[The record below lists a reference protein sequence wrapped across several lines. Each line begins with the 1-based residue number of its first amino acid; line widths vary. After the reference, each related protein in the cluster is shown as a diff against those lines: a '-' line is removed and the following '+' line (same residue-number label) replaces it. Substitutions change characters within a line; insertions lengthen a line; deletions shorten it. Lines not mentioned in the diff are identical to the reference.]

1 MNVLIAED
9 DAVSRRLL
17 RSLLERWHHHVV
29 EAEDGQQA
37 WELYQQSPTSLIV
50 ADWMMPNMDGVELI
64 RRVRTLSRSRY
75 TYTMLVTAK
84 TQKTDLVAAMEAGAD
99 DFISKPFDRDELRV
113 RLQAGQRIL
122 ALHEQLTRAEK
133 SATVGRVALG
143 LASEIRAPLADA
155 MAMLNELR
163 SQSLALSYALQLY
176 RDAQPALATADPAL
190 ARQLTSETEQ
200 LSLSESASG
209 LAHRFTETLEHLQK
223 VNEVV
228 RSLREFASLDRYPSK
243 PLAVRPMLADA
254 LRMCATMA
262 TDAGV
267 HVQLDSAENLGMVKG
282 NAGKL
287 KRLVVNLLTR
297 AISISPAGTTVEVRV
312 TASDETVTL
321 TMTDDGQRLSPQY
334 LLHLFDPFH
343 AEPVATAP
351 AGGDASESAEE
362 SRPSGLALSICETI
376 AREHGGSITAAAG
389 VDGRTVVSVCLPLC
403 GPATA

>member
-64 RRVRTLSRSRY
+64 RRVRTLSQPRY
-75 TYTMLVTAK
+75 TYAMLVTAK
-84 TQKTDLVAAMEAGAD
+84 TQKADLVAAMEAGAD

-122 ALHEQLTRAEK
+122 ALHEQLTSAEK

-155 MAMLNELR
+155 MTMLNELR

-190 ARQLTSETEQ
+190 AEQLTSETEQ

-209 LAHRFTETLEHLQK
+209 LAHRFTETLEHLQR

-243 PLAVRPMLADA
+243 PLSMKPLLADA
-254 LRMCATMA
+254 LRMCNTMA
-262 TDAGV
+262 SDAGV
-267 HVQLDSAENLGMVKG
+267 QVHFDSQDNLGMVTG

-297 AISISPAGTTVEVRV
+297 AIGLSPAGGKVEVRATSGEGKMV
-312 TASDETVTL
+312 LTL
-321 TMTDDGQRLSPQY
+321 TDDGPRLTSQY
-334 LLHLFDPFH
+334 LRHLFDPFH
-343 AEPVATAP
+343 AEP
-351 AGGDASESAEE
+351 ASTSSGEGPQDESK
-362 SRPSGLALSICETI
+362 PSGLALSICETI
-376 AREHGGSITAAAG
+376 AREHGGSISASAG
-389 VDGRTVVSVCLPLC
+389 LDGRTVVSVCLPV
-403 GPATA
+403 GGS

>member
-17 RSLLERWHHHVV
+17 RSLLERWHHNVV

-64 RRVRTLSRSRY
+64 RRVRTLSQSRY

-84 TQKTDLVAAMEAGAD
+84 TQKADLVAAMEAGAD

-122 ALHEQLTRAEK
+122 ALHEQLTSAEK

-155 MAMLNELR
+155 MTMLNELR
-163 SQSLALSYALQLY
+163 SQSLALSYGLQLY
-176 RDAQPALATADPAL
+176 RDAQPALATADPGL
-190 ARQLTSETEQ
+190 AQQLTSETEQ

-209 LAHRFTETLEHLQK
+209 LAHRFTETLEHLQRI
-223 VNEVV
+223 NEVV

-243 PLAVRPMLADA
+243 PLSMKPLLADA
-254 LRMCATMA
+254 VRMCGTMA
-262 TDAGV
+262 ADAGV
-267 HVQLDSAENLGMVKG
+267 NVNFQTTDNLGMVMG

-287 KRLVVNLLTR
+287 KRLMVNLLTR
-297 AISISPAGTTVEVRV
+297 AIGVSPGGSTIELC
-312 TASDETVTL
+312 ASTGDGKMTL
-321 TMTDDGQRLSPQY
+321 AVTDDGPRLTPQY
-334 LLHLFDPFH
+334 LQHLFDPFH
-343 AEPVATAP
+343 AEPT
-351 AGGDASESAEE
+351 AGGVAADE

-376 AREHGGSITAAAG
+376 AREHGGSISASSGSA
-389 VDGRTVVSVCLPLC
+389 GRTTVSVCLPVC
-403 GPATA
+403 GT

>member
-64 RRVRTLSRSRY
+64 RRVRTLSQSRY

-84 TQKTDLVAAMEAGAD
+84 TQKADLVAAMEAGAD

-122 ALHEQLTRAEK
+122 ALHEQLTSAEK

-155 MAMLNELR
+155 MTMLNELR

-176 RDAQPALATADPAL
+176 RDAQPALATAAPAL
-190 ARQLTSETEQ
+190 VQQLTSETEQ

-243 PLAVRPMLADA
+243 PLALKPLLVDA
-254 LRMCATMA
+254 LRMCNTMA
-262 TDAGV
+262 SDAGV
-267 HVQLDSAENLGMVKG
+267 HVHFDSPDNLGMVLG

-297 AISISPAGTTVEVRV
+297 AISLSPSGSKVEVRATSAEAKAV
-312 TASDETVTL
+312 LTV
-321 TMTDDGQRLSPQY
+321 TDDGPRLSPQY

-343 AEPVATAP
+343 AEPAAANAAADAGTA
-351 AGGDASESAEE
+351 DA
-362 SRPSGLALSICETI
+362 SRPSGLALSVCETI
-376 AREHGGSITAAAG
+376 AREHGGSISATAG
-389 VDGRTVVSVCLPLC
+389 LGGRTVVSVCLPLS
-403 GPATA
+403 GGTTA